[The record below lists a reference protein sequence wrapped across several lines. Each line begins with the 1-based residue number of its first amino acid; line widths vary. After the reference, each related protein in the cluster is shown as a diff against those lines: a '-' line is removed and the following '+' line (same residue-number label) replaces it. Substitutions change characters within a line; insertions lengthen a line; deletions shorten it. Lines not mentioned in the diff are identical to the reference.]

1 MDIIGDIVL
10 NIVWNRYRKL
20 NLKNRKL
27 KSLGILLLSIIFIAA
42 LFAMGCMMSR

>member
-42 LFAMGCMMSR
+42 LFAMGCMML

>member
-10 NIVWNRYRKL
+10 NIVWNRYMKL

-42 LFAMGCMMSR
+42 LFAMGCMMS

>member
-42 LFAMGCMMSR
+42 LFAMGCMMS

>member
-20 NLKNRKL
+20 NLKNRRL

-42 LFAMGCMMSR
+42 LFAMGCMMS

>member
-20 NLKNRKL
+20 NLQSHKL

-42 LFAMGCMMSR
+42 LFAMGCMMS

>member
-20 NLKNRKL
+20 NLKSRKL

-42 LFAMGCMMSR
+42 LFAMGCMMS

>member
-42 LFAMGCMMSR
+42 LFAMGCMMN

>member
-10 NIVWNRYRKL
+10 NIVLNRYRKL

-42 LFAMGCMMSR
+42 LFAMGCMMS